1 MQVSITKI
9 GRNKGKNCHDVAL
22 QRNIRLPSGVL
33 KKWKCRLERVEMA
46 AFSVAAR
53 GKLIKITT
61 LSENAARQVQAG
73 TERTILG

>member
-33 KKWKCRLERVEMA
+33 KKWKYRLEQAKMA
-46 AFSVAAR
+46 AFWAVVH
-53 GKLIKITT
+53 GKLVKITT